1 MLPRCSHYS
10 KVCPGAASVSYLPD
24 TDDEDYMFPSLEL
37 DATEWGGGSFH
48 DSMSHLSNTIGIGIS
63 NSYNS
68 VKHKMKKLYTSEADH
83 IFGDDF
89 EFPHGAH
96 ARSHT
101 HAHAHANARTHANVL
116 DMPIHMRT
124 PMYHHSSASDTHD
137 MYALTGLH
145 PGRHRHAARRLTL
158 HQRARTVHVG
168 PRPHSAA
175 PPLRTACWTF
185 VSQAAYVCRTRIRQP
200 EAGTPALAARTASQT
215 TAIASVVSNANVVL
229 ESQIVS

>member
-1 MLPRCSHYS
+1 
-10 KVCPGAASVSYLPD
+10 
-24 TDDEDYMFPSLEL
+24 
-37 DATEWGGGSFH
+37 
-48 DSMSHLSNTIGIGIS
+48 
-63 NSYNS
+63 
-68 VKHKMKKLYTSEADH
+68 
-83 IFGDDF
+83 
-89 EFPHGAH
+89 
-96 ARSHT
+96 
-101 HAHAHANARTHANVL
+101 
-116 DMPIHMRT
+116 MRT

-229 ESQIVS
+229 ESQIVSWCIQKKTYVSTIHQCVFGKFPVYADVSLSMLRRQVLHGMGARGSGHFVRSWEDVRPARQYARAPRVGSCLRNGHPQSLDSMPELQWQRFFLCGNLVGKRRKR